1 MTGPC
6 VDFWFEF
13 ASTYSYLTAM
23 RIESAAQSAGVSARW
38 RPFLLGPV
46 FKAQGLETSPFNLFP
61 LKGRYMMRDMERQCA
76 ALGIPFR
83 QPDPFPQNGLLA
95 ARVAVAAL
103 KEGWGEA
110 FCKAVYLAEFGDGAQ
125 IGEREVIAGIIT
137 GLGQDA
143 DAVLERA
150 QSDAVKSELRAN
162 TEEAQRLA
170 IFGAPMLVTEDG
182 ELFWGNDRLEQA
194 LDWARLQAGR
204 QAAAE
209 TA

>member
-1 MTGPC
+1 MTGPSL
-6 VDFWFEF
+6 DFWFEF

-23 RIESAAQSAGVSARW
+23 RIESVAQSAGVSVRW

-46 FKAQGLETSPFNLFP
+46 FKAQGIETSPFNLFP

-95 ARVAVAAL
+95 ARAALAAL

-110 FCKAVYLAEFGDGAQ
+110 FCKAVYLAEFGEGAQ
-125 IGEREVIAGIIT
+125 IGERDVIAGVIAK
-137 GLGQDA
+137 LGQDA
-143 DAVLERA
+143 EAVLERA

-182 ELFWGNDRLEQA
+182 ELFWGNDRLEQS
-194 LDWARLQAGR
+194 LDWARFGDDKR
-204 QAAAE
+204 AAARS
-209 TA
+209 A

>member
-1 MTGPC
+1 MSDPC
-6 VDFWFEF
+6 IDFWFEF

-23 RIESAAQSAGVSARW
+23 RIESAAQSAGVSVRW

-46 FKAQGLETSPFNLFP
+46 FKAQGIDTSPFNLFP

-83 QPDPFPQNGLLA
+83 RPNPFPQNGLLA
-95 ARVAVAAL
+95 ARVAAAAL

-125 IGEREVIAGIIT
+125 IGERDVIAGVIAK
-137 GLGQDA
+137 LGQDA
-143 DAVLERA
+143 DAMLKRA

-170 IFGAPMLVTEDG
+170 IFGAPMFVTEDG

-194 LDWARLQAGR
+194 LDWARVRAKR
-204 QAAAE
+204 PAAAK